1 MFKKVKL
8 CKLCAVKVNIRLAC
22 SCFQSGDIDDQVGHQ
37 GDFWDINSEELVGLT
52 SQLNV

>member
-1 MFKKVKL
+1 MQVVCCELTFGWLVV
-8 CKLCAVKVNIRLAC
+8 ASI
-22 SCFQSGDIDDQVGHQ
+22 GDIDDQVGHQ